1 VAAARL
7 RALATP
13 GEIADQLNLLEERL
27 RALATTPSLDL
38 DRRLA
43 LELTV
48 AAREA
53 VTRLQE
59 EFSSQPL

>member
-1 VAAARL
+1 
-7 RALATP
+7 
-13 GEIADQLNLLEERL
+13 
-27 RALATTPSLDL
+27 LDL

-53 VTRLQE
+53 VTRLQA
-59 EFSSQPL
+59 EFSSQSS